1 MKERGDKMSNA
12 KLLVISVVCLILG
25 WILIKAALALVP
37 VVIAIVTAYLL
48 NPLVDILEKKLKGRR
63 KLAIGLVLVSFLL
76 MLALVINLILPPIIK
91 EASQFVSE
99 YETISANLGNA
110 ISGALEFLK
119 NSGIPE
125 SVLAEV
131 QNVLASL
138 LSWIGSQ
145 IAAGISKALG
155 FIFGIVDMVLV
166 IIMAVYFLSSGKSMV
181 KNIYDSSPEW
191 LKPTLKSLKA
201 ETHSVIWSYAKTQ
214 LIIAAVV
221 GIVSTLAFMIIGVR
235 FSGLLGLLSGVLNFI
250 PLFGSLIAGA
260 FATIV
265 ALVTGGLTQAIVTLA
280 AVLVI
285 QQVEGNFI
293 TPKLQGKS
301 TGLHPVFIMIIIL
314 VANHMWG
321 VTGMFIAV
329 PLFGLARLMFK
340 ETVALIGKMK

>member
-1 MKERGDKMSNA
+1 MSNA
-12 KLLVISVVCLILG
+12 KLLVISVVCLIIG
-25 WILIKAALALVP
+25 WILIQAAPALVP
-37 VVIAIVTAYLL
+37 VVIAVVTAYLL
-48 NPLVDILEKKLKGRR
+48 KPLVDALEKKLKGKR

-76 MLALVINLILPPIIK
+76 VLALVINLILPPIIQ
-91 EASQFVSE
+91 EASEFVSE
-99 YETISANLGNA
+99 YETISANLGNS
-110 ISGALEFLK
+110 ISGALEFLE

-125 SVLAEV
+125 SVLAEI

-138 LSWIGSQ
+138 LSWLGAQ
-145 IAAGISKALG
+145 IASGISKALG
-155 FIFGIVDMVLV
+155 FIFGIVDMVLI

-181 KNIYDSSPEW
+181 KNIYDSAPVW
-191 LKPTLKSLKA
+191 LKPTLKNLRT

-214 LIIAAVV
+214 LIIAVVV
-221 GIVSTLAFMIIGVR
+221 GLVSTIAFMVIGVR

-314 VANHMWG
+314 VSNHMWG

-329 PLFGLARLMFK
+329 PLFGLARLLFK
-340 ETVALIGKMK
+340 ETAALIGKMK

>member
-1 MKERGDKMSNA
+1 MSNA
-12 KLLVISVVCLILG
+12 KLLVISVVCLIIG
-25 WILIKAALALVP
+25 WILIQAAPALVP
-37 VVIAIVTAYLL
+37 VVIAVVTAYLL
-48 NPLVDILEKKLKGRR
+48 NPLVDALEKKLKGKR

-76 MLALVINLILPPIIK
+76 VLALVINLILPPIIQ
-91 EASQFVSE
+91 EASEFVSE
-99 YETISANLGNA
+99 YETISANLGNS
-110 ISGALEFLK
+110 ISGALEFLE

-138 LSWIGSQ
+138 LSWLGAQ
-145 IAAGISKALG
+145 IASGISKALG
-155 FIFGIVDMVLV
+155 FVDMVLI

-181 KNIYDSSPEW
+181 KNIYDSAPVW
-191 LKPTLKSLKA
+191 LKPTLKNLRT

-214 LIIAAVV
+214 LIIAVVV
-221 GIVSTLAFMIIGVR
+221 GLVSTIAFMVIGVR

-314 VANHMWG
+314 VANQMWG
-321 VTGMFIAV
+321 VAGMFIAV
-329 PLFGLARLMFK
+329 PLFGLARLFFK
-340 ETVALIGKMK
+340 ESASLIGKMK